1 MNRISLEVPLGLLAG
16 MASWFVVPLVS
27 DRFEP
32 YDSGIGLGLG
42 QAAMVSAAYAL
53 GFLRGMKA
61 VWVFLASAYLGLN
74 LYPMLFGSSESRA
87 WAGLGLLMSLL
98 LCIAPLLTGLLGKV
112 SRLVRDALRRR
123 KEEEL
128 A

>member
-42 QAAMVSAAYAL
+42 QATMMCAAYAL
-53 GFLRGMKA
+53 GFLRGMKG
-61 VWVFLASAYLGLN
+61 VWAFVVSAYLGLN

-87 WAGLGLLMSLL
+87 WAGLGLLVSLL
-98 LCIAPLLTGLLGKV
+98 LCIAPLLAGLLGKV

-123 KEEEL
+123 KEERL
-128 A
+128 T